1 MALRLLLNLSF
12 FVFILGF
19 ISSWLVDTIM
29 KLIFDDKSNVTF
41 AKQKKVRKSIINRAF
56 YEKLKLRI
64 YLTVFKVLF
73 AYPKPSSDEL

>member
-1 MALRLLLNLSF
+1 
-12 FVFILGF
+12 
-19 ISSWLVDTIM
+19 M

-41 AKQKKVRKSIINRAF
+41 AEQKKVRKSIINRAF